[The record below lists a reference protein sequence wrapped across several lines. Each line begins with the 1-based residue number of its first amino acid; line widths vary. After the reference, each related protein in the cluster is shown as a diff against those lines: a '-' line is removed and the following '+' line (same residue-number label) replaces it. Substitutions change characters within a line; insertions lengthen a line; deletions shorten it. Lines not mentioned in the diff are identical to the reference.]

1 MITNSTYKSPS
12 GLRSAD
18 IPALHAHH
26 GRNVLTDRRKYRLLK
41 TFGHIIAEPMFVLL
55 LFATGL
61 YFLLGSIAEG
71 FMMIV
76 AILLVSAIS
85 FYQEVKSEN
94 ALEALRQYTA
104 SLSTVIRDGKETQ
117 VPSSDLVPDDIILL
131 QEGELIPA
139 DALVISS
146 NDFTVN
152 ESILTGEAYPVEK
165 NAVTAATLFHGT
177 TVNSGSCIAK
187 ISETGDST
195 LLGKLGKSISG
206 VTSEPTL
213 LQRQTSVFVRQLATF
228 GILGCIV
235 VFVVNFARSGNWSN
249 SFLLGLT
256 LAMAA
261 IPEEI
266 PVSFSSFM
274 ALGAY
279 YMSRM
284 GIIPRQ
290 AQIIENLGAANV
302 LCLDKTGTLTEN
314 RMKAVAL
321 YDYRADIQYDL
332 QNNLLP
338 PDNHVLFLS
347 ALACEKKPFDQMEKA
362 ILEAFHE
369 NNARGITLPP
379 MIHEYPLEGKPPMM
393 THVYNWN
400 GVTLAAGKG
409 AIERI
414 LQVCQLSPIISNNVL
429 QIAGEMGNKGYRVLG
444 IATAVIPGTLMPAR
458 QDDAAWQFSGLLA
471 LYDPPRK
478 GMPDV
483 IATIKQAGI
492 RPMLLTG
499 DHAATAAYIAGCA
512 GIAFNRPVTGDDVMN
527 MQEPELRLI
536 VQQESLFVR
545 MFPDAKQRVIE
556 ALKADGGIVAM
567 TGDGVNDGPAIKA
580 ANIGIAMGQK
590 GTEIARQAADL
601 VITDDNLSSI
611 PIAIEQGRKI
621 YSNLKKAIR
630 YIISIHIPIILVAAA
645 PLLLNWKYVNIFSPV
660 HVIFLELIMGPTC
673 SLFFEK
679 EPVESNLMRLP
690 PRKATSSLFTGG
702 EMTMSVI
709 QGLVITSG
717 ILTLYALYMQQH
729 DIAYTRS
736 IVFICL
742 ILCNVLLTFTN
753 RSFTANINVTMRY
766 HNVLTPYIPG
776 LSVVFVVVLQLIP
789 AVRDLFGLKLLSL
802 SDMGICLLTALI
814 CTGWPELY
822 KIYVRRQRQ

>member
-1 MITNSTYKSPS
+1 MITTATNKRPS
-12 GLRSAD
+12 GLRSID
-18 IPALHAHH
+18 IPGLHAHY
-26 GRNVLTDRRKYRLLK
+26 GKNVLTQKRKYRLLT
-41 TFGHIIAEPMFVLL
+41 TFGHIIAEPMFILL

-61 YFLLGSIAEG
+61 YFLLGSVAEG
-71 FMMIV
+71 LMMIV

-85 FYQEVKSEN
+85 LYQEVKSEN
-94 ALEALRQYTA
+94 ALDALREYTA
-104 SLSTVIRDGKETQ
+104 RLSTVIRDGKEMH
-117 VPSSDLVPDDIILL
+117 VSSSDLVPDDIILL

-152 ESILTGEAYPVEK
+152 EAILTGEAYAVEK
-165 NAVTAATLFHGT
+165 KAVTAATLFQGT
-177 TVNSGSCIAK
+177 TVNSGSCVAK
-187 ISETGDST
+187 VSETGNNT
-195 LLGKLGKSISG
+195 LLGKLGKNIAE
-206 VTSEPTL
+206 VASEQTL
-213 LQRQTSVFVRQLATF
+213 LQKQTSVFVRQLATF

-235 VFVVNFARSGNWSN
+235 VFAVNFARSGDWSN

-290 AQIIENLGAANV
+290 AQIIENLGAANI

-314 RMKAVAL
+314 RMKVVVI
-321 YDYRADIQYDL
+321 YDYKMDIQYDL
-332 QNNLLP
+332 QKNSLP
-338 PDNHVLFLS
+338 PDNFPLFLT

-362 ILEAFHE
+362 ILEAFND
-369 NNARGITLPP
+369 NNIQQITLPA
-379 MIHEYPLEGKPPMM
+379 MIHEYPLEGTPPMM
-393 THVYNWN
+393 THVYEWN
-400 GVTLAAGKG
+400 GVTMAAGKG

-414 LQVCQLSPIISNNVL
+414 LKVCHLNNRIRGKIFE
-429 QIAGEMGNKGYRVLG
+429 IAEEMGHKGYRVLG
-444 IATAVIPGTLMPAR
+444 IATAIIKSNLMPAK
-458 QDDAAWQFSGLLA
+458 QDDADWQFAGLLA
-471 LYDPPRK
+471 LYDPPRSEA
-478 GMPDV
+478 PEV
-483 IATIKQAGI
+483 IASIKQAGI

-499 DHAATAAYIAGCA
+499 DHAATAAYIAGCV
-512 GIAFNRPVTGDDVMN
+512 GIQFNRPITGEDVMN

-590 GTEIARQAADL
+590 GTELARQAADL
-601 VITDDNLSSI
+601 VITDDNLNSI
-611 PIAIEQGRKI
+611 PIAIAQGRRI

-630 YIISIHIPIILVAAA
+630 YIISIHIPIILIAAG

-679 EPVESNLMRLP
+679 EPVESNLMHLP
-690 PRKATSSLFTGG
+690 PRKATSSLFNTQ
-702 EMTMSVI
+702 EMIMSVI
-709 QGLVITSG
+709 QGLVITCG
-717 ILTLYALYMQQH
+717 VLTLYAIYMQQH
-729 DIAYTRS
+729 DISYTRS

-753 RSFTANINVTMRY
+753 RSFVANFITTMRY
-766 HNVLTPYIPG
+766 HNPLTRYILG
-776 LSVVFVVVLQLIP
+776 ISILFLVALQLITP
-789 AVRDLFGLKLLSL
+789 VRNIFGLQLLSWA
-802 SDMGICLLTALI
+802 DMGICLLTAFLSV
-814 CTGWPELY
+814 GWSELY
-822 KIYVRRQRQ
+822 KKQKSLL